1 MRPSRKGTEGEG
13 QKNVKID
20 QKPLDL
26 RNGKYEDRLFLQFLL
41 LVMVPLIVMGLL
53 SYQIYVQG
61 ETRRN
66 RQALDSYG
74 ESVSIEY
81 DNLFSSIR
89 EYYLDSTSNS
99 TFKWL
104 LEQKDPDGIRFLL
117 ECTQPDRQTLTDAC
131 ALAREKGAA
140 EALALLLEEQHR
152 RFDGGTRKEFAL

>member
-89 EYYLDSTSNS
+89 EYYLDLS
-99 TFKWL
+99 L
-104 LEQKDPDGIRFLL
+104 I
-117 ECTQPDRQTLTDAC
+117 
-131 ALAREKGAA
+131 
-140 EALALLLEEQHR
+140 HI
-152 RFDGGTRKEFAL
+152 

>member
-81 DNLFSSIR
+81 DNLFSSGNTIWTVPAIPR
-89 EYYLDSTSNS
+89 LSGCWSR
-99 TFKWL
+99 K
-104 LEQKDPDGIRFLL
+104 RFPTAIIQR
-117 ECTQPDRQTLTDAC
+117 CVRPRIC
-131 ALAREKGAA
+131 
-140 EALALLLEEQHR
+140 
-152 RFDGGTRKEFAL
+152 

>member
-66 RQALDSYG
+66 RQSLDS
-74 ESVSIEY
+74 
-81 DNLFSSIR
+81 
-89 EYYLDSTSNS
+89 
-99 TFKWL
+99 
-104 LEQKDPDGIRFLL
+104 
-117 ECTQPDRQTLTDAC
+117 
-131 ALAREKGAA
+131 
-140 EALALLLEEQHR
+140 
-152 RFDGGTRKEFAL
+152 

>member
-61 ETRRN
+61 ETKRN
-66 RQALDSYG
+66 RQALESYG

-89 EYYLDSTSNS
+89 EYYLDSTSNT
-99 TFKWL
+99 TFKWMIEQQKVPYSNYTEVRQAQNL
-104 LEQKDPDGIRFLL
+104 L
-117 ECTQPDRQTLTDAC
+117 
-131 ALAREKGAA
+131 KGNY
-140 EALALLLEEQHR
+140 
-152 RFDGGTRKEFAL
+152 FMTK